1 MQSNTLKEYAFGH
14 SSRELDRLQRQAKLL
29 EPFTRQLLLEAG
41 LTNGMRVLD
50 VGSGAGDVAM
60 LISTIVGSTGQ
71 VIGVDRS
78 AVAIAV
84 AKKRAELANL
94 SNIQYLEGDPVELDF
109 GESFDAVV
117 GRHVLMYYPRPAD
130 VLRKLTFYVKSGGLV
145 IFQEPDF
152 DAGHSLPPVPLYEQG
167 RAWIGR
173 ALRAAGADPQIGL
186 KLLPIYVSAGLPA
199 PQMRYDTTLG
209 GGADWHGCTVGV
221 ETLRSLLPVIEKFGI
236 ADAKEIDIDTFED
249 RYRSQLADCRS
260 VVVNPPVVG
269 AWCRVPEAQS

>member
-1 MQSNTLKEYAFGH
+1 MQSNTPNEYPFGH
-14 SSRELDRLQRQAKLL
+14 SNRELDRLQLQAKLL
-29 EPFTRQLLLEAG
+29 EPLTRQLLLEAG

-78 AVAIAV
+78 PAAIAV
-84 AKKRAELANL
+84 AKKRAELAYL
-94 SNIQYLEGDPVELDF
+94 SNIQYLEGDPIELDF
-109 GESFDAVV
+109 GETFDAVV
-117 GRHVLMYYPRPAD
+117 GRIVLMFYPRPAE
-130 VLRKLTFYVKSGGLV
+130 VLRKLTFYVKPGGLV

-167 RAWIGR
+167 RAWVTR

-186 KLLPIYVSAGLPA
+186 KLLPLYVSAGLPA
-199 PQMRYDTTLG
+199 PQMRYDAIVG
-209 GGADWHGCTVGV
+209 GGANWRGCAAGV
-221 ETLRSLLPVIEKFGI
+221 EMLRSLLPVIEKFGI

-249 RYRSQLADCRS
+249 RYRSQLADCGS
-260 VVVNPPVVG
+260 VVVSPPIVG
-269 AWCRVPEAQS
+269 AWSRAPGAQS

>member
-1 MQSNTLKEYAFGH
+1 MQSNTSKEYAFGH
-14 SSRELDRLQRQAKLL
+14 SNRELARLERQAKLL

-41 LTNGMRVLD
+41 VTNGMTVLD

-78 AVAIAV
+78 AAAIAF
-84 AKKRAELANL
+84 AKNRAELANL
-94 SNIQYLEGDPVELDF
+94 SNIQYIEGDPAELDF

-117 GRHVLMYYPRPAD
+117 GRHVLMHCPRPAEL
-130 VLRKLTFYVKSGGLV
+130 LRKLTFHVKPGGLV

-167 RAWIGR
+167 RVWIGR
-173 ALRAAGADPQIGL
+173 ALRAVGADPEIGL
-186 KLLPIYVSAGLPA
+186 KLLPIYISAGLPT

-209 GGADWHGCTVGV
+209 GGAEWHGCTVGV
-221 ETLRSLLPVIEKFGI
+221 DTLRSLLPIIEKFGI

-249 RYRSQLADCRS
+249 RYRSQLADYRS

-269 AWCRVPEAQS
+269 AWSRVPRAKS